1 MKKLGVGKEKIE
13 EILLAIIGRLPYNK
27 FPLKRNLIDG
37 RIMWPKVDL

>member
-1 MKKLGVGKEKIE
+1 LGRGKEKIE